1 MSLKNELE
9 AVDKENLAFRRAI
22 SMIISMAKRT
32 LKTATFTG
40 NEGLKKFAS
49 EIITYAERELE
60 Q

>member
-1 MSLKNELE
+1 MSLKSELDTM
-9 AVDKENLAFRRAI
+9 DKENLAFRRAI

-49 EIITYAERELE
+49 EIITYSERELE
-60 Q
+60 